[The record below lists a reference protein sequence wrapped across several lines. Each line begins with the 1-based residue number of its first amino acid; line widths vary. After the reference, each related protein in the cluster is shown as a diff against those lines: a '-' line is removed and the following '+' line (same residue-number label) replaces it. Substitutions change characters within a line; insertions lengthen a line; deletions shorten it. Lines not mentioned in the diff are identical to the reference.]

1 MHFLCLAFLKL
12 SKLKML
18 FQKQD
23 FYIWM
28 KEKKTDL
35 ATSNNPNGES
45 HEKNSFETRSMV
57 ETGGH

>member
-1 MHFLCLAFLKL
+1 
-12 SKLKML
+12 
-18 FQKQD
+18 
-23 FYIWM
+23 M